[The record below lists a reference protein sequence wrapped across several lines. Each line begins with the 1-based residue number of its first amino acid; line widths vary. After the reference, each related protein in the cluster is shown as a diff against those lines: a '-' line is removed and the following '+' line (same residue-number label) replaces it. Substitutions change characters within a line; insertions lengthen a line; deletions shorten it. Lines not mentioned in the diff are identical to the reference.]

1 MRQHVESGTPS
12 VTLVSFVRAE
22 GGGAHIM
29 TLSDERVIRVEAID
43 TSAVAIPAELVAGG
57 AIRWDSGI
65 VRYANIPERFLP
77 YACLHECVC
86 SITQTPG
93 AEEHC
98 CDAAVHVELESVPES
113 IRQDYLRWRLE
124 FFRGMLAYFEPK
136 GYPVLIEQMRR
147 SIAAVE
153 SHMPTPGSAG
163 VAVAIGE
170 RAAQATRGDA

>member
-1 MRQHVESGTPS
+1 MREHVESGTPS
-12 VTLVSFVRAE
+12 VTLVSFVPAE
-22 GGGAHIM
+22 EGGAHIM
-29 TLSDERVIRVEAID
+29 TLSDGRVIRVEAID
-43 TSAVAIPAELVAGG
+43 TSAVAIPAELVPAG
-57 AIRWDSGI
+57 AIRWDGGV
-65 VRYANIPERFLP
+65 VRHAHILEEFLP

-93 AEEHC
+93 AEEHH
-98 CDAAVHVELESVPES
+98 CDAAVHVELESVPQE

-136 GYPVLIEQMRR
+136 GYTVLIEQMRR
-147 SIAAVE
+147 SVAAVE

-163 VAVAIGE
+163 VAAAIGE